1 VWRNYSCGGI
11 TLVYSVERPL
21 NEHKGNNFIMSET
34 KSAQGSRIQ
43 QEIEDLRTKKLA
55 RNQRDKLKDSKLC
68 S

>member
-1 VWRNYSCGGI
+1 M
-11 TLVYSVERPL
+11 YSVERPL

-55 RNQRDKLKDSKLC
+55 RNQRDKLKDSKFCL
-68 S
+68 